1 MTRSDRLA
9 ACATL
14 PRNGLYV
21 VVFNSV
27 IAGLLSAIR
36 FGGSFGANL
45 VYSQCIGLV
54 AWLLIDGSRRVLWP
68 GRRPPL
74 AWFAL
79 LIVAAIPIASLGGSR
94 LAALLLGHR
103 WSLEPQFTSLII
115 TAAAG
120 FVAALYFWE
129 REKLADLEAAA
140 ARERGRSESI
150 ERQAAEAR
158 LKLLQAQIEPHFL
171 FNTLAN
177 LRALIAADPPRALA
191 MLDHLNEFLRATL
204 AAARKDRSTLGDEFA
219 LLRDYLE
226 IVRIR
231 MGARLEFD
239 LALPAELAGAALPPM
254 LVQPLVENAIK
265 HGLEPKL
272 DGGVV
277 SVRARAADGQLQL
290 SVSDNGLGLGAAAG
304 DGARSGIDQVRKRLQ
319 SVHGDSARLELAERS
334 GGGVTATLVV
344 PLEKHDK

>member
-21 VVFNSV
+21 VVFNSA
-27 IAGLLSAIR
+27 IAVLLSATGY
-36 FGGSFGANL
+36 GGSIGVSL
-45 VYSQCIGLV
+45 VYSQCIGLA
-54 AWLLIDGSRRVLWP
+54 AWLLIDGSRRLLWP
-68 GRRPPL
+68 NKRPPL
-74 AWFAL
+74 AWFML
-79 LIVAAIPIASLGGSR
+79 LIVAAMPLASLGGSR

-103 WSLEPQFTSLII
+103 WSPQTHPTLLLI
-115 TAAAG
+115 TAAAA
-120 FVAALYFWE
+120 FVATLYFWE
-129 REKLADLEAAA
+129 REKLADLEAAT
-140 ARERGRSESI
+140 ARERSRSESV

-191 MLDHLNEFLRATL
+191 MLDHLNDFLRATL

-219 LLRDYLE
+219 LLRVYLE

-239 LALPAELAGAALPPM
+239 LDLPAELADTALPPM

-265 HGLEPKL
+265 HGLEPKV
-272 DGGVV
+272 DGGEVA
-277 SVRARAADGQLQL
+277 VRARAADGRLQL
-290 SVSDNGLGLGAAAG
+290 SVSDNGLGLGAAAS
-304 DGARSGIDQVRKRLQ
+304 DGARTGIDQVRKRLR
-319 SVHGDSARLELAERS
+319 SVYGESARLELAERA
-334 GGGVTATLVV
+334 GGGVTAALVV